1 MKIKNT
7 VIIFLVVVFASCQQ
21 EKQSYL
27 DASLAIETRAQLLL
41 KEMTLEE
48 KIGQLNLDYDVPA
61 SDLSKAITSDKLSD
75 IKVEEDAAAF
85 LLKQWEEDIVAGK
98 IGVTRDIESRE
109 HANHLQKLA
118 AQSRLK
124 IPLFTVQNYGRG
136 VGKDSTTIFPSYIS
150 MASSFNPKLVE
161 KAAEIIARESRL
173 EGINWIFGP
182 TIDISRDARWGRVG
196 ETWGEDTLLSS
207 EMGVAV
213 VNGFQNNNAI
223 EYRAAA
229 CLKHYAAGGQSQN
242 GLNFSPIDISERTL
256 RTYHL
261 PPFKK
266 AIEAGAM
273 TIMAGHNDFQGI
285 PCHANKFLLTDILR
299 DELNFEGLVIS
310 DWLDIERLVTLH
322 KVADDF
328 KDASLISFKAGV
340 NIHNHGKGY
349 VEALLALVEEG
360 KISELEINESCLKV
374 LRLKFKLGLFENRY
388 APDPKGKNLVWNKEA
403 QQLSLELSRQS
414 LVLIKNENNIL
425 PLKNKNSNI
434 LVTGQNANNL
444 AIMGDWVFD
453 ENYTDVVLIKDGL
466 INEAPENSN
475 VVFYDCGESVNISS
489 SHIKN
494 SVKKAKKS
502 DVIVLALGGNHFRP
516 GSIEN
521 KTGGENKDV
530 QDIELFGNQLEFV
543 KELKKT
549 GKPIVVILVGG
560 RPLAIEWLSKNVDAI
575 IQAWEPGLFGGKA
588 IAEVIYGKYNPSGKL
603 PMSIPRSTGQ
613 ANVWYNY
620 HPSLYFRNFMFGE
633 MGPLYD
639 FGHGLSYTSF
649 TYENL
654 EFQKQITTSE
664 NLKVKVSV
672 SNTGAMDGDEIVLCY
687 INDKVS
693 SVVTPVKKLVGFKRI
708 SLKANESKTVE
719 FEITPKDL
727 SLWNVDM
734 KEVVEKGEFEIM
746 VGTLQDTFEVI

>member
-1 MKIKNT
+1 MKRIT
-7 VIIFLVVVFASCQQ
+7 LIFLVIGIASCTQQ
-21 EKQSYL
+21 KQSYL
-27 DASLAIETRAQLLL
+27 DASLDVETRAQLLL

-75 IKVEEDAAAF
+75 IKVEEDVAAY
-85 LLKQWEEDIVAGK
+85 LLRQWEEDIIAGR

-213 VNGFQNNNAI
+213 VNGFQNNNAL

-273 TIMAGHNDFQGI
+273 TIMAGHNDYQGI

-299 DELNFEGLVIS
+299 DEYNFGGLVIS

-322 KVADDF
+322 KVASDF

-360 KISELEINESCLKV
+360 KISESEINESCLKV

-425 PLKNKNSNI
+425 PLKDEKLNI

-453 ENYTDVVLIKDGL
+453 EQYTDVVKIKDGL
-466 INEAPENSN
+466 INEAPKNSN
-475 VVFYDCGESVNISS
+475 VVFYDCGESVNITS

-494 SVKKAKKS
+494 SVEKAKKS
-502 DVIVLALGGNHFRP
+502 DIIVLALGGNHFRP
-516 GSIEN
+516 GSIVN

-530 QDIELFGNQLEFV
+530 QDIELFGNQLELV

-603 PMSIPRSTGQ
+603 PMSMPRSTGQ

-633 MGPLYD
+633 MGPLYN

-654 EFQKQITTSE
+654 EFQKQINTSE
-664 NLKVKVSV
+664 NLKVNVKVT
-672 SNTGAMDGDEIVLCY
+672 NTGTMDGDEIVLCY
-687 INDKVS
+687 INDKIS

-708 SLKANESKTVE
+708 SLKENESKIVE
-719 FEITPKDL
+719 FEITPQDL
-727 SLWNVDM
+727 SLWNVEM
-734 KEVVEKGEFEIM
+734 EEVLEKGDFDIM
-746 VGTLQDTFEVI
+746 VGTLEGTFEVI